1 MNSILTNDIDANSF
15 LGLVTNAEKNNSNKL
30 SGRKILGRKVF
41 VKVESK
47 EVLMN
52 MAIVAVIIV
61 MGLTIG
67 SASQHKMEL
76 SQYAALMQNADV

>member
-1 MNSILTNDIDANSF
+1 MNSILTNDMDANSF
-15 LGLVTNAEKNNSNKL
+15 LGLVTNAQKNNSSRFSSRKIF
-30 SGRKILGRKVF
+30 GRKAF
-41 VKVESK
+41 VKVENK